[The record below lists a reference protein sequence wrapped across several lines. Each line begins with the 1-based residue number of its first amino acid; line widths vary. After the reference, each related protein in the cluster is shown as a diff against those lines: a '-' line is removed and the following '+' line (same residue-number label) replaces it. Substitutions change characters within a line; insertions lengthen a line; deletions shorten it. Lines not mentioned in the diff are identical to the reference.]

1 MYRNQ
6 SARPAFSKLGIKRN
20 WEQVL
25 FCGQQSYLATFG
37 KYSNFFLEKLSKGF
51 SVLQNVSFS
60 HDVNFLHRSFDTELN
75 ILSTREFSKTF
86 FDHLKS
92 FNLN

>member
-1 MYRNQ
+1 V
-6 SARPAFSKLGIKRN
+6 FSKLGIKKI

-25 FCGQQSYLATFG
+25 FCGQQSYFATFG
-37 KYSNFFLEKLSKGF
+37 KYSNCFLKKLSKGF

-60 HDVNFLHRSFDTELN
+60 HDVNFLHRSFDTEIN
-75 ILSTREFSKTF
+75 ILSTREFSKMF
-86 FDHLKS
+86 LDNFKS